1 MEIELAAV
9 GRSLAT
15 TTAAADLVLLAEA
28 VEPLAKLLSRAPAKT
43 VFLRVRPSPSA
54 PPPVATATPA
64 AAAQRWGVVH
74 SGGKKVLDCVL
85 YSLGLSKHD
94 IRHSL
99 SSLKQKGNMSSAS
112 FLWAYDALLREDG
125 AKRGEYGVFI
135 TMGPGAGVECALWR
149 F

>member
-1 MEIELAAV
+1 MGGGESGAGGADGVRRGVLGGLLVGPVLA
-9 GRSLAT
+9 
-15 TTAAADLVLLAEA
+15 
-28 VEPLAKLLSRAPAKT
+28 
-43 VFLRVRPSPSA
+43 
-54 PPPVATATPA
+54 
-64 AAAQRWGVVH
+64 QH
-74 SGGKKVLDCVL
+74 
-85 YSLGLSKHD
+85 

-112 FLWAYDALLREDG
+112 FLWAYDALLREGG

>member
-1 MEIELAAV
+1 MLLPDTLEALAYRWDDERHKFSFV
-9 GRSLAT
+9 IQPLVPYLIGLSIPQLIGR
-15 TTAAADLVLLAEA
+15 LLGRCGLKQ
-28 VEPLAKLLSRAPAKT
+28 PDISH
-43 VFLRVRPSPSA
+43 
-54 PPPVATATPA
+54 
-64 AAAQRWGVVH
+64 WVVH
-74 SGGKKVLDCVL
+74 SGGKKVLDCAL

-112 FLWAYDALLREDG
+112 FLWAYDALLREGG